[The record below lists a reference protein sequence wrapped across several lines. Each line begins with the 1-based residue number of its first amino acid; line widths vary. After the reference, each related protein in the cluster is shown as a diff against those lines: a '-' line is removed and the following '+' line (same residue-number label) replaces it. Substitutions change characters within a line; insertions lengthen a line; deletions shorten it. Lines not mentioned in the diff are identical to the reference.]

1 MLLASRADRL
11 PPRADTR
18 PNSLYRRKGHRP
30 TPMKTDW
37 EGYYLDGR
45 SAARH
50 RVTIRLMRSGLEVTT
65 EAGTLWWPYPEIRQT
80 QGFYAG
86 EEVRLERGGEI
97 PATLLISDATFLTAL
112 HRVAPELATRFH
124 DPARRRMRAKLTL
137 VAALAVI
144 GITTALY
151 LWGIPALAG
160 VVASHVPASWEEGLG
175 EAVVQQL
182 APPLKRCTDPTLVGV
197 IDEITLTLTRTLPG
211 SPYTFR
217 VAVVDN
223 PTVNAIAAP
232 GGFIVLF
239 RGLVEQTQTPEELAG
254 VLAHEV
260 QHILKRHATRLLV
273 QHASTGLL
281 VAALTGDA
289 SGAMR
294 FGLEGAR
301 ILGILRYSRGYEEEA
316 DLEGMRL
323 LIAARVDPAGLI
335 RFFESLQEKE
345 GEREMP
351 AFLSYLSTHPTTADR
366 VERLKSLAAKAD
378 GQWIT
383 LLPDLQW
390 REISQLCSAGSE

>member
-1 MLLASRADRL
+1 
-11 PPRADTR
+11 
-18 PNSLYRRKGHRP
+18 
-30 TPMKTDW
+30 MKTDW

-50 RVTIRLMRSGLEVTT
+50 RVAIRLMRSGLEVTT

-97 PATLLISDATFLTAL
+97 PEALLVSDAAFLTAL

-151 LWGIPALAG
+151 LWGIPAIAG
-160 VVASHVPASWEEGLG
+160 IVASQVPASWEEGLG
-175 EAVVQQL
+175 EAVVENL
-182 APPLKRCTDPTLVGV
+182 APAPKRCTDPTLTRAVE
-197 IDEITLTLTRTLPG
+197 EITITLTRTLP
-211 SPYTFR
+211 SSHYTFR
-217 VAVVDN
+217 VMVVDN

-239 RGLVEQTQTPEELAG
+239 RGLVERTQTPEELAG

-273 QHASTGLL
+273 QNASTGLL

-316 DLEGMRL
+316 DVEGMRM
-323 LIAARVDPAGLI
+323 LIAARIDPAGLV
-335 RFFESLQEKE
+335 RFFESLKEKE
-345 GEREMP
+345 EGREIP
-351 AFLSYLSTHPTTADR
+351 AFLTYLSTHPSTAGR
-366 VERLKSLAAKAD
+366 VERLKSLAAQAD

-390 REISQLCSAGSE
+390 REITQICHAGGE

>member
-1 MLLASRADRL
+1 
-11 PPRADTR
+11 
-18 PNSLYRRKGHRP
+18 
-30 TPMKTDW
+30 MKTDW

-50 RVTIRLMRSGLEVTT
+50 RVAIRLMRSGLEVTT

-97 PATLLISDATFLTAL
+97 PEALLVSDAAFLSAL

-151 LWGIPALAG
+151 LWGIPAIAG
-160 VVASHVPASWEEGLG
+160 IVASQVPASWEEGLG
-175 EAVVQQL
+175 EAVVENL
-182 APPLKRCTDPTLVGV
+182 APAPKRCTDPTLTRAVE
-197 IDEITLTLTRTLPG
+197 EITITLTRTLP
-211 SPYTFR
+211 SSHYTFR
-217 VAVVDN
+217 VMVVDN

-239 RGLVEQTQTPEELAG
+239 RGLVERTQTPEELAG

-273 QHASTGLL
+273 QNASTGLL

-301 ILGILRYSRGYEEEA
+301 ILGILRYSRGHEEEA
-316 DLEGMRL
+316 DLEGIRM
-323 LIAARVDPAGLI
+323 LIAARIDPAGLI
-335 RFFESLQEKE
+335 RFFESLKDKEQGKE
-345 GEREMP
+345 GP
-351 AFLSYLSTHPTTADR
+351 AFLTYLSTHPSTADR
-366 VERLKSLAAKAD
+366 VERLKALAAKAD
-378 GQWIT
+378 GKWIT

-390 REISQLCSAGSE
+390 REITQICHAAGE

>member
-1 MLLASRADRL
+1 
-11 PPRADTR
+11 
-18 PNSLYRRKGHRP
+18 
-30 TPMKTDW
+30 MKTDW

-50 RVTIRLMRSGLEVTT
+50 RAAIRLMRSGLEVTT

-86 EEVRLERGGEI
+86 EVVRLERGGEI
-97 PATLLISDATFLTAL
+97 PEALLVSDAAFLTAL

-124 DPARRRMRAKLTL
+124 DPARRRARAKLTL
-137 VAALAVI
+137 LAALAVI

-151 LWGIPALAG
+151 LWGIPAIAG
-160 VVASHVPASWEEGLG
+160 IVASQVPASWEEGLG
-175 EAVVQQL
+175 EAVIEHL
-182 APPLKRCTDPTLVGV
+182 APPPKRCTDPTLARA
-197 IDEITLTLTRTLPG
+197 IDEITLTLTRTLPA

-217 VAVVDN
+217 VTVVDN

-260 QHILKRHATRLLV
+260 QHIVSRHATRMLV
-273 QHASTGLL
+273 QNASTGLL
-281 VAALTGDA
+281 LGALTGDA

-301 ILGILRYSRGYEEEA
+301 VLGILRYSRGHEEEA
-316 DLEGMRL
+316 DLEGIRM
-323 LIAARVDPAGLI
+323 LITARIDPAGLV
-335 RFFESLQEKE
+335 RFFESLKEKE
-345 GEREMP
+345 REREMP
-351 AFLSYLSTHPTTADR
+351 AFLTYLSTHPTTADR
-366 VERLKSLAAKAD
+366 VERLKSLAAQAD

-390 REISQLCSAGSE
+390 REINQLCNAAGE

>member
-1 MLLASRADRL
+1 
-11 PPRADTR
+11 
-18 PNSLYRRKGHRP
+18 
-30 TPMKTDW
+30 MKTDW

-45 SAARH
+45 SATRH
-50 RVTIRLMRSGLEVTT
+50 RAAIRLMRSGLEVTT

-97 PATLLISDATFLTAL
+97 PEALLVSDAAFLTAL

-124 DPARRRMRAKLTL
+124 DPAHRRSRAKLTL
-137 VAALAVI
+137 LAAAAVI

-151 LWGIPALAG
+151 LWGIPAMAG
-160 VVASHVPASWEEGLG
+160 IVASQVPASWEEGLG
-175 EAVVQQL
+175 EAVVEHL
-182 APPLKRCTDPTLVGV
+182 APPPKRCTDPALARA
-197 IDEITLTLTRTLPG
+197 IDEITITLTRTLPAP
-211 SPYTFR
+211 PYTFR

-239 RGLVEQTQTPEELAG
+239 RGLVERTQTPEELAG

-260 QHILKRHATRLLV
+260 QHIVRRHATRMLV
-273 QHASTGLL
+273 QNASTGLL
-281 VAALTGDA
+281 LGALTGDA

-301 ILGILRYSRGYEEEA
+301 VLGILRYSRYHEEEA
-316 DLEGMRL
+316 DLEGMRM
-323 LIAARVDPAGLI
+323 LIAARIDPAGLV
-335 RFFESLQEKE
+335 RFFDSLKEKE
-345 GEREMP
+345 QGREGP
-351 AFLSYLSTHPTTADR
+351 TFLTYLSTHPSTADR
-366 VERLKSLAAKAD
+366 VERLKSLAAQAD

-390 REISQLCSAGSE
+390 REISRLCHAAGESPGNSAVDP